1 MEEYAFSQGK
11 RLRCGYTTGSC
22 AAAAAKAATTLLVS
36 GRRLSRV
43 SLLTPKGIELSLEPV
58 NFSAGHGWASCGI
71 VKDSGDDPDITD
83 GIIVYA
89 KVEKKKEAGIAV
101 EGGPGVGRVTLPGL
115 ACKVGEAAINPVP
128 RRMIR
133 EAAAQAAKEAGY
145 AGGLRIEISLPRG
158 EELAKLTFNPRLGI
172 VGGLSI
178 LGTGG
183 IVEPMSDNALI
194 QTLFL
199 ELDAQKAKGT
209 RDLLAFFG
217 NYGEDYARDRLHLDL
232 SRAVTCS
239 NFVGE
244 LLDYAAYSGFRSLL
258 LIGHSGKL
266 VKLAQG
272 VMNTHSKY
280 ADCRTESLA
289 LAALFAGAAKETVQ
303 KIYAAN
309 TTDEAVQILKDEAL
323 LQPVLKEVGRRIHF
337 YMQQRVHGKLK
348 TGALLFSNV
357 HGLLG
362 LSGEAAELIELHKII
377 KE

>member
-1 MEEYAFSQGK
+1 M
-11 RLRCGYTTGSC
+11 
-22 AAAAAKAATTLLVS
+22 
-36 GRRLSRV
+36 
-43 SLLTPKGIELSLEPV
+43 
-58 NFSAGHGWASCGI
+58 
-71 VKDSGDDPDITD
+71 
-83 GIIVYA
+83 
-89 KVEKKKEAGIAV
+89 
-101 EGGPGVGRVTLPGL
+101 
-115 ACKVGEAAINPVP
+115 
-128 RRMIR
+128 
-133 EAAAQAAKEAGY
+133 
-145 AGGLRIEISLPRG
+145 
-158 EELAKLTFNPRLGI
+158 
-172 VGGLSI
+172 
-178 LGTGG
+178 
-183 IVEPMSDNALI
+183 
-194 QTLFL
+194 
-199 ELDAQKAKGT
+199 
-209 RDLLAFFG
+209 
-217 NYGEDYARDRLHLDL
+217 
-232 SRAVTCS
+232 TCS